1 MRTALVT
8 GGASRIGAEIARHL
22 SKQNWKVIIHYNTS
36 QQQAEDL
43 AREIGGETVHAD
55 FAKSGQ
61 IQKMFSN
68 ISKMPE
74 LIINN
79 AAIFK
84 NDTSPLAYDEQLQIN
99 LLAPQQIIW
108 ESCWATKNEISIINM
123 LDVWATTMPVNFE
136 SYALTKVA
144 LGLFTRNFARLLPL
158 NARING
164 IALGVVLYKA
174 GQAKDVFLE
183 LQKKFPTSIDDI
195 LKAIDYIISHKEL
208 RGEVIKLTEWKPEH

>member
-8 GGASRIGAEIARHL
+8 GGANRIGAEIARHL

-36 QQQAEDL
+36 QQQAEEL
-43 AREIGGETVHAD
+43 AKEIGGETVQAD
-55 FAKSGQ
+55 FAIPGQ
-61 IQKMFSN
+61 IKKMLSS

-84 NDTSPLAYDEQLQIN
+84 NDASTQAYDEQLQVN

-108 ESCWATKNEISIINM
+108 ECCMANQDEICIINM
-123 LDVWATTMPVNFE
+123 LDVWASTMPINFE
-136 SYALTKVA
+136 SYALSKMA

-164 IALGVVLYKA
+164 IALGVVLYKS
-174 GQAKDVFLE
+174 GQSKDIFLE